1 MDIPFFAGDL
11 SRGTPARQVKI
22 AETQA
27 LAVPAIGIG
36 LIALAVGQQRT

>member
-22 AETQA
+22 AVTQA
-27 LAVPAIGIG
+27 LVAVPAIGNG
-36 LIALAVGQQRT
+36 LIVIAVG